1 MIVDLKLKRLQ
12 SRQSSIIHYVEC
24 KERVLLC
31 MLVKYFIIIFFF
43 LYLYS
48 STFFYIHVIYII
60 SYNKYKTNFSFPNL
74 RNNVE

>member
-43 LYLYS
+43 FVFVLFNIFLYS
-48 STFFYIHVIYII
+48 CNIY
-60 SYNKYKTNFSFPNL
+60 YKL
-74 RNNVE
+74 